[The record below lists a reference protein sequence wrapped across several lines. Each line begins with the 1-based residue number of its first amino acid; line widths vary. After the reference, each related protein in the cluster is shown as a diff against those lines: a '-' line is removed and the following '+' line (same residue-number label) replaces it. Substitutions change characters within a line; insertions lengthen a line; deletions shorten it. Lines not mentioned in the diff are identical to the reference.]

1 MVEINNLTFTKISE
15 EFLKKVAVGILKEEG
30 KKDYYLSVALVGL
43 SRIKKLNKKYL
54 NRDYGTDIL
63 AFPETDKF
71 PKINNLGEIII
82 CLQVVKKNAKR
93 INTSFKGELARVLIH
108 GILHLLGYDHE
119 KSDKGAKI
127 MEKKENYYLKKTF

>member
-1 MVEINNLTFTKISE
+1 MVEINNLTFTKISK
-15 EFLKKVAVGILKEEG
+15 EFLKKVAVGILKGEG

-54 NRDYGTDIL
+54 NRDYGTDVL

-71 PKINNLGEIII
+71 PGINNLGEIII
-82 CLQVVKKNAKR
+82 CLQMVKKNAKR
-93 INTSFKGELARVLIH
+93 INTSFKEELARVLIH

-119 KSDKGAKI
+119 KSDKGAKV